1 MEHLNQ
7 LTERLNKY
15 AVKIPPIVQ
24 AADAT
29 GQKPGLILLAA
40 IVLMALLVL
49 IFMGGQIL
57 MVVLTVVYPGVQ
69 SIKALESK
77 NNDEDDKVWLTY
89 WVVFGIFT
97 LLDEW
102 LGFLLAYI
110 PFYFYIR
117 LGFFLYLML
126 PQTKGAKTV
135 YEKGLRP
142 LLQQN

>member
-1 MEHLNQ
+1 
-7 LTERLNKY
+7 
-15 AVKIPPIVQ
+15 
-24 AADAT
+24 
-29 GQKPGLILLAA
+29 
-40 IVLMALLVL
+40 
-49 IFMGGQIL
+49 